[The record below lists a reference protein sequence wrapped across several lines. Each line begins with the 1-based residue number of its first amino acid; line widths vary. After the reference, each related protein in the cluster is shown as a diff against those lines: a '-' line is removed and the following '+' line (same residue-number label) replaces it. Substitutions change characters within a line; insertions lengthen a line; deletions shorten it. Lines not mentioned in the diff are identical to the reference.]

1 MHILL
6 QIQSDPSLFKIFHY
20 ATSLLFL
27 VIAIWLLIRSYLGI
41 VKNQT
46 YKLIDK
52 ILSFAFIINMYLQ
65 LIIGLIMFSNINSL
79 NSLSSNN
86 AELVQNMASK
96 RFWPVEHIVLMVFA
110 LFIANLGLLFS
121 IKSEKDK
128 MKFKRI
134 LTYYSLS
141 ILLIAI
147 SLFGIYFA

>member
-41 VKNQT
+41 VKNQI

>member
-6 QIQSDPSLFKIFHY
+6 QIQSDPSPFKIFHY

-27 VIAIWLLIRSYLGI
+27 IIAVWLLIRSYFGI
-41 VKNQT
+41 VKNQE

-52 ILSFAFIINMYLQ
+52 ILSFAFIVNMYLQ
-65 LIIGLIMFSNINSL
+65 LIIGLIMFSNFDSFNSL
-79 NSLSSNN
+79 NSNN
-86 AELVQNMASK
+86 AEMVLDMASK
-96 RFWPVEHIVLMVFA
+96 RFWPVEHIVLMIFA

-128 MKFKRI
+128 MKFKKI

-147 SLFGIYFA
+147 SLFGIYFM

>member
-52 ILSFAFIINMYLQ
+52 ILSFAFIVNMYLQ

-86 AELVQNMASK
+86 AELVQDMASK

-128 MKFKRI
+128 MKFKKI